1 MRKPLGERSRI
12 DTVRLIVFCSLLT
25 LGSMAMAVEDSRFA
39 ERITVTEVEIP
50 VRVLVDGQPVRGLTA
65 ENFEL
70 FDRGVPQQILSCEER
85 DLSLEVL
92 SPESPTADYLPD
104 PESSDGRKL
113 LIVFDG
119 AFSRRQYLLRALR
132 GVRTMADSQ
141 IHPTDRVAVAVYN
154 GASGLNLVDGFT
166 ADGKRITLALDV
178 VEAILSS
185 DRKGLA
191 EAHKEL
197 ARLTDQQLADGEM
210 DPGAPGHGQ
219 RRRRSGRRSGRG
231 VDFWRRTQGRVG
243 SHGSRLRA
251 RSNPGAAGERQPK
264 RV

>member
-210 DPGAPGHGQ
+210 DPWTP
-219 RRRRSGRRSGRG
+219 
-231 VDFWRRTQGRVG
+231 VW
-243 SHGSRLRA
+243 A
-251 RSNPGAAGERQPK
+251 RCRFLASDPGAGWVSREPAPRSIQPW
-264 RV
+264 RSW